1 MTAPRRP
8 RRRIE
13 IYFVLYLVA
22 LVLLL
27 PDKNTSDG
35 LRPASDVLKELRLDM
50 QPERVRLECVLIRDS
65 AGSFRLRSL
74 DSMNVIRYTGE
85 VADIHVRAR
94 IEDVETG
101 QILTIE
107 EGDNSTRLFTLAH
120 QPERQAVL
128 FRWNPD
134 ITSVT
139 PRTFRVTVYGSAAPP
154 GVRGPNSGDG
164 DIIPAGLRINGSTQF
179 VLTTTIEGEGPQT
192 IITMNMP
199 RDTVIM
205 GQGAGSTDLGQ
216 FFLAASR
223 EEIPTLPS
231 ADWTNRIT
239 FGGANPLRDLAAMPE
254 VRVSGSVVSVER
266 YLDTAQRAL
275 IIRGKAP
282 RSGISTVTVTARRRD
297 GAQAQETFTIS
308 SVPLQ
313 SVSVPSDIYP
323 GVTVTIDPRLPD
335 LPDVR
340 ATIRLGDDEI
350 ATVRGGTLKFTADR
364 RDTGKTYVFERFVEG
379 QRAGA
384 PVNIRVRN
392 FPAPE
397 IQDVRDFGSGDKKK
411 VIVKFYGDGRTDRP
425 LLDVVEGNAQP
436 PKKQYGNLHAADG
449 NERPTITWLEEFIV
463 ERKDPSRPFTFK
475 LRARDPRG
483 MVSKVWTED

>member
-1 MTAPRRP
+1 MTAQRRP

-27 PDKNTSDG
+27 PDKNTSDDQ
-35 LRPASDVLKELRLDM
+35 RPNSDVLSDLRLDM
-50 QPERVRLECVLIRDS
+50 QPERVRLECALVRDS
-65 AGSFRLRSL
+65 NGAFRLHSL
-74 DSMNVIRYTGE
+74 DSLNVIRYTGE
-85 VADIHVRAR
+85 VADIRLRAR

-101 QILTIE
+101 QVLTIE
-107 EGDNSTRLFTLAH
+107 EGDNSTRLFSLAH
-120 QPERQAVL
+120 QPERQAAV

-134 ITSVT
+134 VTSIT
-139 PRTFRVTVYGSAAPP
+139 PRTFRVTVSGSAAPP

-179 VLTTTIEGEGPQT
+179 VLVTTIEGEAPPT
-192 IITMNMP
+192 IIASGLP
-199 RDTVIM
+199 RDTVIL

-216 FFLAASR
+216 FFLAAAR
-223 EEIPTLPS
+223 DEIPALPS
-231 ADWTNRIT
+231 ADWSNRIT

-254 VRVSGSVVSVER
+254 VRVSGAPVSVER

-275 IIRGKAP
+275 IVRGKAP
-282 RSGISTVTVTARRRD
+282 RSGVATVTVTSRRRD
-297 GAQAQETFTIS
+297 GSQAQTQFTVS
-308 SVPLQ
+308 AVALLN
-313 SVSVPSDIYP
+313 VSVPSDIYP

-340 ATIRLGDDEI
+340 ATISMGDNEV
-350 ATVRGGTLKFTADR
+350 ASSRGGTMKFTADR
-364 RDTGKTYVFERFVEG
+364 RDTGKIFVFERFIEG

-384 PVNIRVRN
+384 PINIRVRN

-397 IQDVRDFGSGDKKK
+397 IQDVRDYGTGDKKK
-411 VIVKFYGDGRTDRP
+411 VIVKFYGDGRSDRP
-425 LLDVVEGNAQP
+425 LLEVVEGNAQP

-449 NERPTITWLEEFIV
+449 GERPTITWLEEFIV
-463 ERKDPSRPFTFK
+463 ERKDASRPFTFK

-483 MVSKVWTED
+483 SQSKVWTED